1 MYQQTSMVG
10 SSYVESHLEE
20 SSWNPGVNKLPI
32 WGENQTMLKS
42 VVVDFGISP
51 KKWCMVWVGLTI
63 LTPVKMPEKT
73 AGTPGIFDNG

>member
-1 MYQQTSMVG
+1 
-10 SSYVESHLEE
+10 
-20 SSWNPGVNKLPI
+20 
-32 WGENQTMLKS
+32 MLKS